1 MRDVRADPTAR
12 MQAFLERVVELA
24 AEKQVPMLYSSYE
37 TLVKALTRMRDVR
50 AQRTFDAMAT
60 QCCAP
65 TETTCLMVLDTCI
78 DWSNAT
84 MALHVHRLVK
94 RGRAPTVAYEKA

>member
-1 MRDVRADPTAR
+1 MVD
-12 MQAFLERVVELA
+12 LA

-37 TLVKALTRMRDVR
+37 TLVKALTRMRDGR

-65 TETTCLMVLDTCI
+65 TETTCLVVLDTCAGLQI
-78 DWSNAT
+78 RS
-84 MALHVHRLVK
+84 
-94 RGRAPTVAYEKA
+94 